1 MAKPLSTHANTAAQ
15 AEIDALTCDPSPK
28 IAGLVYAAV
37 DRTGAIIFS
46 HASGKTGLGQEDPM
60 TLDTIFY
67 MASCTKL
74 LTSIACMQLVEQGKL
89 GLDDS
94 DQLESLAPEL
104 RDVQVLER
112 GADGGIKMVAKER
125 RLTLRMLLNHTYGF
139 GYAFEDLKLLE
150 WSRPVGLD
158 DFSGNLHDV
167 LHRPLVN
174 QPGTKFQYGVGMD
187 WVGQLVERVMGI
199 SLEEYFQTF
208 ILRPLGVENITFF
221 PTNDMKANLAYMH
234 QRAKDGSLIVTDHL
248 YRYPLLPCRPEEEGK
263 RFCMGGAGCFGKPLE
278 YCRIIATLLND
289 GTSPNTGAKLLQPE
303 TVQEMFT
310 DQIPTM
316 PRYCNEYTPSGKPLL
331 ANPCPL
337 VPCADDLTDGW
348 GLSFALSH
356 TKSSTGR
363 AAGSGSW
370 EGLPNLFWF
379 ADRENGVGGIIA
391 SQILP
396 YGDLEVLGGSER
408 VESIIYDDI
417 CGN

>member
-1 MAKPLSTHANTAAQ
+1 MSPLRT
-15 AEIDALTCDPSPK
+15 PR
-28 IAGLVYAAV
+28 LVYAAV

-60 TLDTIFY
+60 TLDTVFY
-67 MASCTKL
+67 MTFCTKL

-89 GLDDS
+89 ALDDS
-94 DQLESLAPEL
+94 DQLQSLASEL
-104 RDVQVLER
+104 RDVQ
-112 GADGGIKMVAKER
+112 MVAKER
-125 RLTLRMLLNHTYGF
+125 RLTLRMLLNHPSGF

-158 DFSGNLHDV
+158 DFSGNTHDV

-174 QPGTKFQYGVGMD
+174 QPGTKFQYG
-187 WVGQLVERVMGI
+187 RVTGI
-199 SLEEYFQTF
+199 SLEEYFQAF
-208 ILRPLGVENITFF
+208 ILRPLGVENITFC
-221 PTNDMKANLAYMH
+221 PTDDMKANPAYMH
-234 QRAKDGSLIVTDHL
+234 QRAKDGSLSVTDHL
-248 YRYPLLPCRPEEEGK
+248 YRYPLLPCSPEEGGK
-263 RFCMGGAGCFGKPLE
+263 RCCMGGAGCFGKPVE

-289 GTSPNTGAKLLQPE
+289 GTSPNTGTKLLQPG

-337 VPCADDLTDGW
+337 VPCADDLTEGW

-370 EGLPNLFWF
+370 EGLPSLFWF

-396 YGDLEVLGGSER
+396 YGDLEVLGCSER
-408 VESIIYDDI
+408 VESIIYEHM